1 MNIPHWMAD
10 IFLNNT
16 KEEAMKIS
24 TILPQMVTWTI
35 IFSCFF
41 LGCATQKPYVQK
53 GDPAKSFFKEQVNY
67 PYRVKYA
74 NAKAGDGS
82 IWEIGY
88 MDVAPI
94 FKTNPKVLVLIH
106 GRACSGAYFGHA
118 IKIAR
123 NNGIRVIVPD
133 LPNYGKSIPGNTN
146 MPLVRSMQTTREVI
160 HDLIVNHLG
169 IPKAV
174 YGGHSL
180 GGQWALGYALTYPEA
195 VERLILIAPAG
206 LEELPAKYFPPE
218 YAHTT
223 NREDFNRFP
232 YYASKSR
239 LDHSTKAKLIE
250 DFYFYRLKVNGNL
263 IPFGFF
269 KKETPD
275 TLFATDIRVKM
286 ITGNPVEFKRYSMTS
301 LRDVYN
307 LGVEI
312 QKEDASSLYKRY
324 NRIRS
329 PILLIFGSDEPF
341 YPKKISGLN
350 DLKKD
355 MIKPFY
361 QSMTAAGC
369 PVAVKLYPDSG
380 HFPHNDQPDLFGDD
394 IVRFVSTGDVLN
406 TVAPDTF

>member
-1 MNIPHWMAD
+1 
-10 IFLNNT
+10 
-16 KEEAMKIS
+16 MKKS
-24 TILPQMVTWTI
+24 TILPKMVTLAI

-41 LGCATQKPYVQK
+41 LSCAAQKPYVQK
-53 GDPAKSFFKEQVNY
+53 GDPAKSFFRDQVNY
-67 PYRVKYA
+67 PFSVKYA
-74 NAKAGDGS
+74 NAKADDGS

-88 MDVAPI
+88 MDVAPM
-94 FKTNPKVLVLIH
+94 FKANPKVLVLIH

-118 IKIAR
+118 IEMAR
-123 NNGIRVIVPD
+123 KNGIRVIVPD
-133 LPNYGKSIPGNTN
+133 LPNYGKSLPGNTD
-146 MPLVRSMQTTREVI
+146 MPLVRSMQNTREVI
-160 HDLIVNHLG
+160 HDLIVNRLG

-223 NREDFNRFP
+223 NRKDFNRFP

-275 TLFATDIRVKM
+275 TLFATDIRVRM

-312 QKEDASSLYKRY
+312 QKEDPSSLYKRY

-329 PILLIFGSDEPF
+329 PILLIFGADEPF
-341 YPKKISGLN
+341 YPKKISGLK

-361 QSMTAAGC
+361 QSMTSAGC

-394 IVRFVSTGDVLN
+394 IVRFVSTGEVLD
-406 TVAPDTF
+406 TVDPDTF

>member
-1 MNIPHWMAD
+1 
-10 IFLNNT
+10 
-16 KEEAMKIS
+16 
-24 TILPQMVTWTI
+24 MVTLAI

-41 LGCATQKPYVQK
+41 LSCAAQKPYVQK
-53 GDPAKSFFKEQVNY
+53 GDPAKSFFRDQVNY
-67 PYRVKYA
+67 PFSVKYA
-74 NAKAGDGS
+74 NAKADDGS

-88 MDVAPI
+88 MDVAPM
-94 FKTNPKVLVLIH
+94 FKANPKVLVLIH

-118 IKIAR
+118 IEMAR
-123 NNGIRVIVPD
+123 KNGIRVIVPD
-133 LPNYGKSIPGNTN
+133 LPNYGKSLPGNTD
-146 MPLVRSMQTTREVI
+146 MPLVRSMQNTREVI
-160 HDLIVNHLG
+160 HDLIVNRLG
-169 IPKAV
+169 IQRAV

-223 NREDFNRFP
+223 NRKDFNRFP

-275 TLFATDIRVKM
+275 TLFATDIRVRM

-312 QKEDASSLYKRY
+312 QKEDPSSLYKRY

-329 PILLIFGSDEPF
+329 PILLIFGADEPF
-341 YPKKISGLN
+341 YPKKISGLK

-361 QSMTAAGC
+361 QSMTSAGC

-394 IVRFVSTGDVLN
+394 IVRFVSTGEVLD
-406 TVAPDTF
+406 TVDPDTF

>member
-1 MNIPHWMAD
+1 
-10 IFLNNT
+10 
-16 KEEAMKIS
+16 
-24 TILPQMVTWTI
+24 MVTLAI

-41 LGCATQKPYVQK
+41 LSCAAQKPYVQK
-53 GDPAKSFFKEQVNY
+53 GDPAKSFFRDQVNY
-67 PYRVKYA
+67 PFSVKYA
-74 NAKAGDGS
+74 NAKADDGS

-88 MDVAPI
+88 MDVAPM
-94 FKTNPKVLVLIH
+94 FKANPKVLVLIH

-118 IKIAR
+118 IEMAR
-123 NNGIRVIVPD
+123 KNGIRVIVPD
-133 LPNYGKSIPGNTN
+133 LPNYGKSLPGNTD
-146 MPLVRSMQTTREVI
+146 MPLVRSMQNTREVI
-160 HDLIVNHLG
+160 HDLIVNRLG

-223 NREDFNRFP
+223 NRKDFNRFP

-275 TLFATDIRVKM
+275 TLFATDIRVRM

-312 QKEDASSLYKRY
+312 QKEDPSSLYKRY

-329 PILLIFGSDEPF
+329 PILLIFGADEPF
-341 YPKKISGLN
+341 YPKKISGLK

-361 QSMTAAGC
+361 QSMTSAGC

-394 IVRFVSTGDVLN
+394 IVRFVSTGEVLD
-406 TVAPDTF
+406 TVDPDTF